1 MLSPGRG
8 CSLRMETLA
17 IILLISRQTLNI
29 AAGTARNGAGAS
41 PKVLPGV
48 RVGQDAADPT

>member
-29 AAGTARNGAGAS
+29 AAGTARNGEGSS
-41 PKVLPGV
+41 PNVLPGV
-48 RVGQDAADPT
+48 RVGQGAADPT

>member
-29 AAGTARNGAGAS
+29 AAGTARNGAESS
-41 PKVLPGV
+41 PKALPGV
-48 RVGQDAADPT
+48 RVGQGAADPT